1 MKLEGGLK
9 GAVDVHTHILPGMD
23 DGAQSI
29 EDARAMART
38 AEESGTQVIVA
49 TPHVDFAG
57 AKQAR
62 AAEIVRSSAD
72 ALQSALASW
81 GLSIRILPG
90 MEIAI
95 DPHLLDLLRNGEAL
109 TIGDTGKFI
118 LVELPFQQ
126 VPAYTE
132 SVVFSLSSAG
142 YIPVIAHPERCVEIE
157 REPNLMYQL
166 VRAGAI
172 GQVNAGSLTGAF
184 GRSTR
189 RVAEALLRYRLA
201 HVIASDG
208 HSPTSR
214 PCRLDQAF
222 HTALQ
227 VMGRDA
233 ALRAVRDI
241 PGAIVRGE
249 TVRLEDPERHVS
261 RRWFMFWSAGGHR

>member
-1 MKLEGGLK
+1 
-9 GAVDVHTHILPGMD
+9 MD

-57 AKQAR
+57 MKQAR
-62 AAEIVRSSAD
+62 AAEIVRGSAH
-72 ALQSALASW
+72 ALEAALASS
-81 GLSIRILPG
+81 GLPIRLLPG

-95 DPHLLDLLRNGEAL
+95 DPHLLDLLKNGEAL
-109 TIGDTGKFI
+109 TIGDTGKFV

-142 YIPVIAHPERCVEIE
+142 YIPVIAHPERCVEVE
-157 REPNLMYQL
+157 REPNLMCQL

-172 GQVNAGSLTGAF
+172 GQVNAGSLVGTF

-189 RVAEALLRYRLA
+189 RVAEILLRHRLA
-201 HVIASDG
+201 HVVASDG
-208 HSPTSR
+208 HSPTAR

-222 HTALQ
+222 HAASRI
-227 VMGRDA
+227 MGRDA

-241 PGAIVRGE
+241 PGAIARGE
-249 TVRLEDPERHVS
+249 TIRLEDPERYVS
-261 RRWFMFWSAGGHR
+261 RRWFVFGRMGG